1 MTQPNTKSPPFWTIT
16 LSIINIA
23 IVAYVLVEHHQTK
36 YALLNTL
43 SQAQSLSQT
52 QEKRHQQEI
61 AQLKKTFQT
70 TIRQAQIPAE
80 LHLDVWQQCHM
91 AMRMSYYHLV
101 FLQQSQQAIQW
112 LQTAQDTLAQ
122 NPDSTT
128 KQISQKIQ
136 KLIQTLTKTTQ
147 PSQDYLLDQ
156 ISNIQKHILK
166 LEPSFIPQKAKQ
178 LAQVQSSTTWQDW
191 LSLQSWHQY
200 TKQQVTN
207 AYEAFWDGI
216 HIQQHDD
223 MPLSVLDQ
231 PTLARFKFSSQMLLE
246 QTQWAVIYQN
256 QTIYEHSLSSLQ
268 TLITTRFPNHPNAK
282 PILSLLKNMQSNPV
296 QNSSNDYL
304 TLLKEI
310 EQHVTHQNHKRHNQQ
325 AHPVAKKN
333 PKQASPNLQASAT
346 IQQNLS

>member
-52 QEKRHQQEI
+52 QETRHQQEI

-178 LAQVQSSTTWQDW
+178 LAQCNPPP
-191 LSLQSWHQY
+191 LGKIGYLY
-200 TKQQVTN
+200 NLGTN
-207 AYEAFWDGI
+207 TPNNKSPTPMRHFGMAY
-216 HIQQHDD
+216 
-223 MPLSVLDQ
+223 
-231 PTLARFKFSSQMLLE
+231 
-246 QTQWAVIYQN
+246 IYN
-256 QTIYEHSLSSLQ
+256 
-268 TLITTRFPNHPNAK
+268 
-282 PILSLLKNMQSNPV
+282 NMMICHYRS
-296 QNSSNDYL
+296 
-304 TLLKEI
+304 
-310 EQHVTHQNHKRHNQQ
+310 
-325 AHPVAKKN
+325 
-333 PKQASPNLQASAT
+333 
-346 IQQNLS
+346 